1 LKYILCFKKESKILF
16 WEVLGSNM
24 KNFDEN
30 SDTKISEYFDERL
43 LKLFDSIFDEKT
55 NNYSKKYSIV
65 LIGYSL
71 VGIIAQVFMYF
82 SITKNNILNI
92 QNNKPMA
99 ITYFQI
105 KPGNK

>member
-1 LKYILCFKKESKILF
+1 
-16 WEVLGSNM
+16 M

-71 VGIIAQVFMYF
+71 VGIIAVFF
-82 SITKNNILNI
+82 
-92 QNNKPMA
+92 NNK
-99 ITYFQI
+99 
-105 KPGNK
+105 K

>member
-1 LKYILCFKKESKILF
+1 ML
-16 WEVLGSNM
+16 
-24 KNFDEN
+24 
-30 SDTKISEYFDERL
+30 
-43 LKLFDSIFDEKT
+43 SIYT
-55 NNYSKKYSIV
+55 
-65 LIGYSL
+65 LTL
-71 VGIIAQVFMYF
+71 YF